1 MARTARRRDLL
12 IPAKD
17 VQRRLPG
24 AKRRDRI
31 VEKAAEVFAEE
42 GFAATTRELARRLGV
57 TQALIYK
64 FYPSKQCLIDAV
76 YATVFRDR
84 FDPAWTE
91 MLSDRSTP
99 VGERIAAFYIAYH
112 DRMDEVALKLFVRAG
127 LAGMPL
133 PGARGARLTDQI
145 FAPITSGLREL
156 AALPPLDQRPM
167 VRGERELCMQLHGSI
182 VFLAI
187 RRHVYRMRMPSAVD
201 DLIRMYVATFVDGAP
216 ATLRRLHAGEEGDNL
231 RVTQLRPAREC

>member
-1 MARTARRRDLL
+1 
-12 IPAKD
+12 
-17 VQRRLPG
+17 
-24 AKRRDRI
+24 
-31 VEKAAEVFAEE
+31 
-42 GFAATTRELARRLGV
+42 
-57 TQALIYK
+57 
-64 FYPSKQCLIDAV
+64 
-76 YATVFRDR
+76 
-84 FDPAWTE
+84 
-91 MLSDRSTP
+91 
-99 VGERIAAFYIAYH
+99 
-112 DRMDEVALKLFVRAG
+112 
-127 LAGMPL
+127 MPL